1 MTRSPLPFRR
11 ENETIDLFFGNQTFA
26 VTIGFRRDGSPGEVF
41 VYGAKVGSDLH
52 AMLSDACIVV
62 SLLLQHGV
70 QPAALAH
77 SMGRA
82 GNGVIPA
89 SLIGALTDLLA
100 ETEPHL
106 QTAAF
111 DCTRPSGEFSAWD
124 TGCDGRGI
132 RPRSVCP
139 GAASHSMGVAPVTV
153 EVRS

>member
-1 MTRSPLPFRR
+1 MTRTPLPFRR
-11 ENETIDLFFGNQTFA
+11 ENETIDLIFGNQTFA

-89 SLIGALTDLLA
+89 SLIGALTDLLT
-100 ETEPHL
+100 ETAPHP

-111 DCTRPSGEFSAWD
+111 NRTRPSGEFSDWD
-124 TGCDGRGI
+124 TECDGRPI
-132 RPRSVCP
+132 QRHSVCP